1 MKLRPPSAS
10 RTGEELRN
18 ARIRCGYDV
27 GTVARELGVPPGD
40 LRALEWDRADLLGDR
55 RAAKLLRS
63 YVEWLE
69 PEGVPRP
76 VKGSLEQQAASAK
89 PGRG

>member
-1 MKLRPPSAS
+1 MRLRPPNAS

-27 GTVARELGVPPGD
+27 VSVARELGVPPGD
-40 LRALEWDRADLLGDR
+40 LRALEWERTDLLGDR
-55 RAAKLLRS
+55 YAAKLLSR
-63 YVEWLE
+63 YVAWLG

-76 VKGSLEQQAASAK
+76 IKSSVEPQPGS
-89 PGRG
+89 

>member
-1 MKLRPPSAS
+1 VRLRPPSAS
-10 RTGEELRN
+10 RTGEELRS

-27 GTVARELGVPPGD
+27 VSVARELGVPPGD

-55 RAAKLLRS
+55 YAAKLLRS

-76 VKGSLEQQAASAK
+76 SKGSIEPRPA
-89 PGRG
+89 PE

>member
-1 MKLRPPSAS
+1 MRLRQSSAN
-10 RTGEELRN
+10 RTGEQLRS

-27 GTVARELGVPPGD
+27 GSVARELGVPPGD

-55 RAAKLLRS
+55 YAAKLLRS

-76 VKGSLEQQAASAK
+76 EKGSVDPHPAVEE
-89 PGRG
+89 G

>member
-1 MKLRPPSAS
+1 VRLRPPSAS

-27 GTVARELGVPPGD
+27 GSVARELRVPPGD
-40 LRALEWDRADLLGDR
+40 LRALEWDRTDLLGDR
-55 RAAKLLRS
+55 YAAKLLRS
-63 YVEWLE
+63 YVAWLE

-76 VKGSLEQQAASAK
+76 VK
-89 PGRG
+89 PGFDE

>member
-1 MKLRPPSAS
+1 VRLRPPSAS

-27 GTVARELGVPPGD
+27 VSVARELGVPPGD

-55 RAAKLLRS
+55 YAAKLLRT

-76 VKGSLEQQAASAK
+76 IKAGFDE
-89 PGRG
+89 

>member
-1 MKLRPPSAS
+1 VRLRPPSAS

-27 GTVARELGVPPGD
+27 VGVARELGVPPGD
-40 LRALEWDRADLLGDR
+40 LRALEWERVDLLGER
-55 RAAKLLRS
+55 YAAKLKRT

-69 PEGVPRP
+69 PDGVPRP
-76 VKGSLEQQAASAK
+76 VKGSLEPQPARSD
-89 PGRG
+89 PG